1 MKCHTPIY
9 SCGICFC
16 YLFWPYHATTTTNGK
31 PNLPRS
37 SLNKCNYNW
46 LHHLIS
52 QLYFSIDATIDDGRT
67 GRYINH
73 SKSALNLLPKVIEAP
88 DGQPHI
94 AFFAARNISA
104 EQEVLYDYG
113 ERNPQIIQSHPWLRK

>member
-1 MKCHTPIY
+1 MK
-9 SCGICFC
+9 
-16 YLFWPYHATTTTNGK
+16 
-31 PNLPRS
+31 
-37 SLNKCNYNW
+37 
-46 LHHLIS
+46 LHPLAS
-52 QLYFSIDATIDDGRT
+52 QLYFSLDATNDDGRA

-88 DGQPHI
+88 DGPHI